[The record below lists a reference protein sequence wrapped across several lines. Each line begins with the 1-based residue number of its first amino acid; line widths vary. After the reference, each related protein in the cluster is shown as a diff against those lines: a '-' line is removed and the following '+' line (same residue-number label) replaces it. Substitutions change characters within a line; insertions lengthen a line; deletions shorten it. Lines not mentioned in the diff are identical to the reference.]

1 MSHKLTPLFLKKE
14 LFMVTDKQVKKLF
27 KIRRMG
33 MTQEDSANKSNMD
46 VKTARKYLKEGKL
59 PSQLRV
65 KHTWRTRRDPFK
77 DVWGEVKEFLEN
89 NHGLEAKTIFDFL
102 MREHKGKF
110 HEGQLRTLQRKIKN
124 WRATEGPFREVFFEQ
139 LHKPGVLCESD
150 FTDMNE
156 LGITICDEPFWHKLY
171 HFILTC
177 SNWETGTVCFSESF
191 ESLSNGFQNALWEL
205 GGVPREHRTDRLSA
219 AINNLSNTEEFTQRY
234 KRLLAH
240 YKIKGQKT
248 QAESPHENGDIEQ
261 SHYRLKKAIAQELM
275 LRGSRNFN
283 SREEYEAFLK
293 SIFDRLNSGRLKK
306 LREEIAKLRELPSK
320 RLEDFTEY
328 TSRVSPG
335 STIRVQKNTYSVHSR
350 LRGENV
356 TVRLHLD
363 RLEVF
368 YGQRI
373 VEVIPRLH
381 GESKHFIQYRHI
393 IDSLMRKPGAFDN
406 YKYRDCLF
414 PTSYFRIA
422 YDILDDNHAHKKA
435 VREYLQILNMAAKIS
450 EEKVNYALKTI
461 IEAGSILSA
470 AEVGRIM
477 NSCEDC
483 SAVPDISIPD
493 VDLAM
498 YDRLIETTGA
508 VQ

>member
-1 MSHKLTPLFLKKE
+1 
-14 LFMVTDKQVKKLF
+14 MVTDKQVKKLF
-27 KIRRMG
+27 KLRRMG
-33 MTQEDSANKSNMD
+33 MRQEDSANKTNMD
-46 VKTARKYLKEGKL
+46 VKTARKYLSKGKM
-59 PSQLRV
+59 PSQLKI
-65 KHTWRTRRDPFK
+65 KHIWRTRQDPFE
-77 DVWGEVKEFLEN
+77 DVWEEVKEFLEN
-89 NHGLEAKTIFDFL
+89 NPGLEAKTIFDYL
-102 MREHKGKF
+102 MREHDGKF
-110 HEGQLRTLQRKIKN
+110 HKGQLRTLQRKIKK
-124 WRATEGPFREVFFEQ
+124 WRATEGPFQEVFFEQ
-139 LHKPGVLCESD
+139 EHKPGVLCQSD

-156 LGITICDEPFWHKLY
+156 LGITICDDPFWHKIY
-171 HFILTC
+171 HFVLTC

-219 AINNLSNTEEFTQRY
+219 AVNNLSNTEEFTQRY
-234 KRLLAH
+234 KSLLKH
-240 YKIKGQKT
+240 YNIKGQKT

-261 SHYRLKKAIAQELM
+261 SHYRLKKAIDQELM
-275 LRGSRNFN
+275 LRGSRDFN

-293 SIFDRLNSGRLKK
+293 GIFARLNSSRLKK
-306 LREEIAKLRELPSK
+306 LQEEIPKLRELPI
-320 RLEDFTEY
+320 RRIEDFTEY
-328 TSRVSPG
+328 TARVSPG
-335 STIRVQKNTYSVHSR
+335 STIRAQKNTYSVHSR

-422 YDILDDNHAHKKA
+422 YDILDSARTHKKA
-435 VREYLQILNMAAKIS
+435 VQEYLEILNMAAKIS
-450 EEKVNYALKTI
+450 EDKVNYALKTI
-461 IEAGSILSA
+461 IESGNIVTAT
-470 AEVGRIM
+470 EVGRMI

-483 SAVPDISIPD
+483 SVVPDISIPD
-493 VDLAM
+493 VDLAI
-498 YDRLIETTGA
+498 YDCLIETTGG